1 MYLKILET
9 NLCRQA
15 HVCFLF
21 PWVVA
26 FSLPPERLGD
36 ENPVLPAQRRLSIA
50 SSLKHMGHSQ
60 RLAGYGLKADL
71 IR

>member
-1 MYLKILET
+1 MYLNILET

-26 FSLPPERLGD
+26 LSLPPERLND
-36 ENPVLPAQRRLSIA
+36 ENPVLPAQQRLSIA
-50 SSLKHMGHSQ
+50 SSLKHLGHSHL
-60 RLAGYGLKADL
+60 LAEYSLKADL